1 MFRMRKDPIQLAV
14 VLLVLALLGGVWACA
29 PTFEGK
35 LRQGAEIQKGL
46 FDVAQTS
53 AIGVYETT
61 WQVWLSQV
69 KAGTLS
75 AADYKVKIAR
85 LDNKM
90 DELAVIVQKG
100 KAAQR
105 ALLDGLALLEKGA
118 GSQTNLLSLQGEFI
132 VFVTSVVTA
141 VQDIRAASK

>member
-1 MFRMRKDPIQLAV
+1 MRRGAMKRWSVMMILLLAV
-14 VLLVLALLGGVWACA
+14 MGWQACA

-46 FDVAQTS
+46 FDVAQQA

-75 AADYKVKIAR
+75 PADYKAKIAR
-85 LDNKM
+85 MDKKM
-90 DELAVIVQKG
+90 NDLAVIVRKG

-105 ALLDGLALLEKGA
+105 ALLDGLTLLEKGA
-118 GSQTNLLSLQGEFI
+118 GSQANLLGLQAEFI
-132 VFVTSVVTA
+132 TFVTSVVTA
-141 VQDIRAASK
+141 VEDIRAASR